1 MGRRPADWIRRDT
14 TAEDLLDDG
23 IENASDLKSKPESA
37 GVDPLANGA
46 PHHEAM
52 EIRRRT
58 VERNR
63 LEAAEQARIQR
74 RKSYSRFGF
83 LFGAALLVFGLIA
96 MLHPAES
103 DVLHARIKYLPSFIE
118 HVSEG
123 RSVFY
128 GAVMFVFGA
137 VLCWYS
143 LLRPRST
150 ETD

>member
-1 MGRRPADWIRRDT
+1 MGRPPLDWIRRNT

-23 IENASDLKSKPESA
+23 VENGSDLKSQRESD
-37 GVDPLANGA
+37 GVDSVADDAL
-46 PHHEAM
+46 PHGAM

-58 VERNR
+58 LERNR
-63 LEAAEQARIQR
+63 LEAVEQARIQR
-74 RKSYSRFGF
+74 RKSYSLFGL
-83 LFGAALLVFGLIA
+83 LFGAALLVFGLVA

-103 DVLHARIKYLPSFIE
+103 DVLHVRIKYLPSFVE
-118 HVSEG
+118 HVSKE

-150 ETD
+150 ES

>member
-1 MGRRPADWIRRDT
+1 MGRRPFDWIRRNT

-23 IENASDLKSKPESA
+23 VENGSDLKSPRESD
-37 GVDPLANGA
+37 GVDSVADDA
-46 PHHEAM
+46 PPHGAM

-58 VERNR
+58 LERNR
-63 LEAAEQARIQR
+63 LEAVEQARIQR
-74 RKSYSRFGF
+74 RKSYSLFGL
-83 LFGAALLVFGLIA
+83 LFGAALLVFGLVA
-96 MLHPAES
+96 MLHPTES
-103 DVLHARIKYLPSFIE
+103 DVLHVRIKYLSSFVE
-118 HVSEG
+118 HVSKE

-150 ETD
+150 ES